1 MDLYIYIGP
10 CLFYSLS
17 SGTVDTEI
25 CRARFFCRVTHTVM
39 VCPAARM
46 TAVVSVSVSTA
57 SPSVS
62 KFRMWICH
70 YLSGCQAKVQD
81 GMLRVKITI
90 AAYVRL
96 PCKVSC
102 LVSTLRW
109 VAGVG
114 VGRQGWEGEGRGVGR
129 RRQTVFVFVLF

>member
-1 MDLYIYIGP
+1 MVSVDVKHHVYLLP
-10 CLFYSLS
+10 
-17 SGTVDTEI
+17 TVCQVIQMTPSFAEQ
-25 CRARFFCRVTHTVM
+25 RRLFCRVTHTVM

-46 TAVVSVSVSTA
+46 TVVVSVSVSTA

-70 YLSGCQAKVQD
+70 YPVECQAKVQD

-96 PCKVSC
+96 PC
-102 LVSTLRW
+102 LVSTLRGSGW
-109 VAGVG
+109 GDGAGEGGGVG
-114 VGRQGWEGEGRGVGR
+114 GGVGR
-129 RRQTVFVFVLF
+129 RRQTVFGGIF